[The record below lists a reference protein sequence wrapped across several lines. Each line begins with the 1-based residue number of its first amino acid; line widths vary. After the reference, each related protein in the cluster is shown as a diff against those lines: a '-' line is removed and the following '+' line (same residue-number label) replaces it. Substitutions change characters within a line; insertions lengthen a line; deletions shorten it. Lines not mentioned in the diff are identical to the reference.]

1 MVVTDDLQKYQE
13 LANWPRDVEV
23 RLRDELDAVQR
34 ELAVVAGT
42 TVLVYDQTCAAEKRR
57 RRKRGQFPD
66 PDKRVFIND
75 LVCEGC
81 GDCGKV
87 SNCVSLQPLETE
99 FGRKRVIDQ
108 SSCNKDFS
116 CLEGFCPAMVTV
128 HGAKL
133 KVAGMNSPEA
143 DDFPPLPQPA
153 IPQLGDKPF
162 AILITGVGGTGVV
175 TIGAFL
181 AMAAHL
187 EGKSCGSTDMAGL
200 AQKGGAVQSHIK
212 IAARPEQIHAI
223 GIGAGGADL
232 IIGCDLVVSGTAK
245 VLAAVRPG
253 ETGVVINTAETYP
266 GDFTRDADFTLPV
279 ATIKQAIQKAA
290 GQSRGFLRRDE
301 PCDGAG
307 RHFGRGEHLPRRLRL
322 AARAAAFVGRS
333 LDAGDRNRRR
343 IRRDEQARLSLGA
356 P

>member
-1 MVVTDDLQKYQE
+1 MDRATEGYTHMGGEGANWIGEALFSTRGHIVQNLGDGTYNHSGVLAIRWAIAAGTNITFKILFNDAVAMTGGQQLEGGLTVDKIVRQVAAEGARKIVVVTDDLHKYQE
-13 LANWPRDVEV
+13 RADWPRDVEV

-108 SSCNKDFS
+108 ASCNKDFS

-133 KVAGMNSPEA
+133 KVAGMHSPEA

-153 IPQLGDKPF
+153 IPQLVDKPF

-181 AMAAHL
+181 
-187 EGKSCGSTDMAGL
+187 GD
-200 AQKGGAVQSHIK
+200 GGAS
-212 IAARPEQIHAI
+212 
-223 GIGAGGADL
+223 
-232 IIGCDLVVSGTAK
+232 
-245 VLAAVRPG
+245 
-253 ETGVVINTAETYP
+253 
-266 GDFTRDADFTLPV
+266 
-279 ATIKQAIQKAA
+279 
-290 GQSRGFLRRDE
+290 
-301 PCDGAG
+301 
-307 RHFGRGEHLPRRLRL
+307 
-322 AARAAAFVGRS
+322 
-333 LDAGDRNRRR
+333 
-343 IRRDEQARLSLGA
+343 
-356 P
+356 